1 MANAQMALTPR
12 FDVAIIGAGVVGC
25 AIARRFALA
34 GAHVV
39 LIEKAPDI
47 LDGASKGN
55 SAILHTGF
63 DAPPG
68 SLEHRC
74 IQAGHEEYM
83 AIHERLGLPV
93 IRSGALVIA
102 WSEEEEANLP
112 PLMERARENG
122 VDDIEYL
129 DRAALHAAEPMLGS
143 GARAAF
149 RIPREYLID
158 PWSAPFAYLLQALEN
173 GAEFLRDA
181 EVTGAR
187 HDGDWWLQTSTGT
200 IRAGLVVNAAGNHGD
215 HVDEILLGRHDF
227 QIRPRKGQ
235 FVVYDKPA
243 AKLANHILLPV
254 PSQTTKG
261 IVVCRTAFG
270 NLLVGPT
277 AEDQEDRERA
287 ELVPEMLSQLIEKG
301 EQILP
306 ALKDHEVS
314 AIYAGLRP
322 ATEFKDYC
330 IRAHEGMNCITV
342 GGIRSTGLSAALGIA
357 QYVEELAGRS
367 WTPPDDPIWPSVS
380 NISEFFPRD
389 WQSAGNG
396 GIVCHCELVT
406 RREILAALDGP
417 LPARSFAGLKRRTRA
432 SMGRC
437 QGFYCMAELS
447 KLTDGKLA
455 KPLAETLK

>member
-1 MANAQMALTPR
+1 MAKARMALSER
-12 FDVAIIGAGVVGC
+12 FDIAIIGAGVVGC

-39 LIEKAPDI
+39 VIEKAADI

-63 DAPPG
+63 DAPTG
-68 SLEHRC
+68 SLEHAC
-74 IQAGHEEYM
+74 IRAGYDEYM
-83 AIHERLGLPV
+83 EIHHRLGLPV

-102 WSEEEEANLP
+102 WNEEEEALLP
-112 PLMERARENG
+112 GLMERARANG
-122 VDDIEYL
+122 VDDVEFL
-129 DRAALHAAEPMLGS
+129 DGATLREAEPMLAPE
-143 GARAAF
+143 ARAGF
-149 RIPREYLID
+149 RVPREYLID

-173 GAEFLRDA
+173 GAELLRGA
-181 EVTGAR
+181 EVTAAR
-187 HDGDWWLQTSTGT
+187 HDGDWWLETSRGT
-200 IRAGLVVNAAGNHGD
+200 VQAGLVVNAAGNYGD
-215 HVDEILLGRHDF
+215 KLDEILLGRRDF

-243 AKLANHILLPV
+243 AALANHILLPV
-254 PSQTTKG
+254 PTQTTKG

-277 AEDQEDRERA
+277 AENQEDRARA
-287 ELVPEMLSQLIEKG
+287 ELVPETLSQLIARG

-322 ATEFKDYC
+322 ATEFKDYR
-330 IRAHEGMNCITV
+330 IKAHEGMDCITV

-357 QYVEELAGRS
+357 QHVEKLAGLA
-367 WTPPDDPIWPSVS
+367 WTPPDDPVWPKVS
-380 NISEFFPRD
+380 NISEFVPRD
-389 WQSAGNG
+389 WQSASHG

-432 SMGRC
+432 TMGRC
-437 QGFYCMAELS
+437 QGFYCMAELARMTNGR
-447 KLTDGKLA
+447 LDP
-455 KPLAETLK
+455 PLAERLG

>member
-1 MANAQMALTPR
+1 
-12 FDVAIIGAGVVGC
+12 
-25 AIARRFALA
+25 
-34 GAHVV
+34 
-39 LIEKAPDI
+39 
-47 LDGASKGN
+47 
-55 SAILHTGF
+55 
-63 DAPPG
+63 
-68 SLEHRC
+68 
-74 IQAGHEEYM
+74 
-83 AIHERLGLPV
+83 
-93 IRSGALVIA
+93 
-102 WSEEEEANLP
+102 
-112 PLMERARENG
+112 
-122 VDDIEYL
+122 
-129 DRAALHAAEPMLGS
+129 
-143 GARAAF
+143 
-149 RIPREYLID
+149 
-158 PWSAPFAYLLQALEN
+158 
-173 GAEFLRDA
+173 LRGA
-181 EVTGAR
+181 EVTAAR
-187 HDGDWWLQTSTGT
+187 HDGDWWLETSRGT
-200 IRAGLVVNAAGNHGD
+200 VRAGLIVNAAGNHGD
-215 HVDEILLGRHDF
+215 LVDEILLGKRDF

-243 AKLANHILLPV
+243 AALARHILLPV
-254 PSQTTKG
+254 PTQTTKG

-287 ELVPEMLSQLIEKG
+287 ELVPETLSNLVARG

-330 IRAHEGMNCITV
+330 IKAHEGKSCITV

-357 QYVEELAGRS
+357 QHVEKLAGLS
-367 WTPPDDPIWPSVS
+367 WTPPADPVWPTVS

-389 WQSAGNG
+389 WQSAGHG

-432 SMGRC
+432 TMGRC

-447 KLTDGKLA
+447 ELTDGKLDT
-455 KPLAETLK
+455 PLAERLK